1 MSRLWTFWVEGEEYL
16 VAELSQ
22 VWGLLCQ
29 YRSRSLLSASLQQ
42 TQDGMQAAPRTS
54 QHTCNTR
61 FHCTLRS
68 SDHFF
73 YPNQN
78 PTYIPKITT
87 ASKINLSNTKSRG
100 LTWVLEVGGRHRL
113 LDFIAQKIQGQVG
126 RLQLQ
131 GGDEQIQDMDLGF
144 VSDFRNL
151 LLLVRV

>member
-1 MSRLWTFWVEGEEYL
+1 MACRQLRGHPSTPVTNDFIVHLGHLITF
-16 VAELSQ
+16 SI
-22 VWGLLCQ
+22 
-29 YRSRSLLSASLQQ
+29 Q
-42 TQDGMQAAPRTS
+42 TRT
-54 QHTCNTR
+54 QHI
-61 FHCTLRS
+61 FL
-68 SDHFF
+68 
-73 YPNQN
+73 
-78 PTYIPKITT
+78 KITT